1 MNLIRLSIHM
11 SIPMCTAQYPEVPAR
26 SFVEQDLSLQFHE
39 TIHVQDPIFPFQGTQ
54 PRKHDEFGFLVVLH
68 HVIRFNFTTAV
79 GESSKISWF
88 GFIDYTISISKR
100 IYKNSSGSD
109 YKVVYY
115 EDCKVVYYE
124 DCKVV
129 YYSPRLKVVYVQFV

>member
-1 MNLIRLSIHM
+1 MRRLVSRI
-11 SIPMCTAQYPEVPAR
+11 
-26 SFVEQDLSLQFHE
+26 LSSPSKAPSL
-39 TIHVQDPIFPFQGTQ
+39 V
-54 PRKHDEFGFLVVLH
+54 KHDEFGFLVVLH

-100 IYKNSSGSD
+100 TYKNSSGSD

-115 EDCKVVYYE
+115 EDCE
-124 DCKVV
+124 VV
-129 YYSPRLKVVYVQFV
+129 YYSAKLKVVYAQSVQSLEFMSWKYFISVSVVL